1 MSNLITISTWLNNNN
16 YILILI
22 VPISFILCYNIKRY
36 LADYYNNNLL
46 ISNTRNTNLS
56 IKLVSK
62 KSDQLK
68 DPTSIESIE
77 DIDQEP
83 PSYNEII

>member
-1 MSNLITISTWLNNNN
+1 MSNLITISAWLNNNN

-36 LADYYNNNLL
+36 LVDYYNNNLL
-46 ISNTRNTNLS
+46 LSNTRNTNLS

>member
-36 LADYYNNNLL
+36 LVDYYNNNLL
-46 ISNTRNTNLS
+46 LSNTRNTNLS